1 MIQMTNVYR
10 NKVLKEKLPLSVI
23 QDTYNAKEKYIEID
37 GYKVR
42 TKEDRYLNFIE
53 HGFTCSKCGIEGKY
67 VNLECNSQKGNHLNV
82 YAEKDGRPILLTKDH
97 IYPKSKGGLNNIKN
111 YQVLCEECNNIKSD
125 NSPITLVQ
133 ALRGGYATKKSVER
147 AVKLHK
153 PKTLV
158 GV

>member
-1 MIQMTNVYR
+1 MINMTSTYR
-10 NKVLKEKLPLSVI
+10 NKVLVEKLPLSII
-23 QDTYNAKEKYIEID
+23 QEIYNQKTKYIEIE

-42 TKEDRYLNFIE
+42 TKEDRYLNFIK
-53 HGFTCSKCGIEGKY
+53 HGFKCSKCGIEGKY

-82 YAEKDGRPILLTKDH
+82 YAEKNGQAVLLTKDH

-111 YQVLCEECNNIKSD
+111 YQVLCEKCNTIKSD
-125 NSPITLVQ
+125 NSPVTLVQ
-133 ALRGGYATKKSVER
+133 ALRNGYATKKSVER

-153 PKTLV
+153 PKALI